1 MVLNYK
7 NIPYKTEFIEYPD
20 IAPTLKSFGLPPNE
34 NCNTPYTIPTIRDA
48 NGKYTMDSRKIVA
61 ELEKQYP
68 EPSLHLDSP
77 QLAKVDELV
86 MKTIAPLRAVI
97 MPLVPRNI
105 LREPSAEYFERKGE
119 ERFGMPLAQVEK
131 EQGGNKGWEG
141 AIPYLKETGDMLRA
155 EGGPFLLGK
164 TGE

>member
-20 IAPTLKSFGLPPNE
+20 VAPTLKSFGLPPNE
-34 NCNTPYTIPTIRDA
+34 DSTPYTIPTIRDA
-48 NGKYTMDSRKIVA
+48 NGKYIMDSRKIVV

-77 QLAKVDELV
+77 LLAKVEELFR
-86 MKTIAPLRAVI
+86 KAIRPLMAVI
-97 MPLVPRNI
+97 LPRVPRNI
-105 LREPSAEYFERKGE
+105 LREPSAEYFERTRE
-119 ERFGMPLAQVEK
+119 ERLGMPLAQLEK
-131 EQGGNKGWEG
+131 ELGGNKGWEE
-141 AIPYLKETGDMLRA
+141 ATPYLKETGDILRA